1 MKVSTSSV
9 FSLLVLSV
17 SAKVL
22 TISAYEHPV
31 ALEKRAGPSQTAKA
45 APWKPLEKYIAT
57 LRSDFK
63 TKHEHAKT
71 WKAYVASLSK
81 AYASAAKHNPSHK
94 TQLASMYKKYT
105 TAFATAK
112 LAQEAADKS
121 ATPLHSAMISLDIMK
136 RNHHRVA
143 SYNRRN
149 PKTPRR
155 FKSGQKLNVPT
166 LVEQLRDAKNDVS
179 QSKRQFHSVKGLVSK
194 KCKRVLS
201 KTRMPVSGL
210 ERESDENRT
219 DLVVQKQRT
228 TLPVD
233 VTVIPRPIN
242 TSNLSGQDQ
251 PGSTNN
257 ACMPATTW
265 LTSGSDLVQCIPHH
279 SNGTIDV
286 YFGDWVQHNHLHQS
300 LNRTP
305 AVQSMASTP
314 LESDRSLVVDLRKES
329 PLDHN
334 EQSLILCAKSVFDA
348 TTGLQL
354 VCILAL
360 LDGQIYLAILADPLM
375 NGETNVSIL
384 VSATEF
390 SSADPLRLQQSRI
403 VDGPMV
409 VIDGG
414 EMLMA
419 VYETFPGTREFIGV
433 RLNSI
438 QAPVIDSWSDPYTY
452 SLHILVRTTHHDSV
466 YIEHV
471 TIRLDLSKTDR
482 VTPHIETTVV
492 PIPDYVAMFALSS
505 CTIPCNGKNGDTFA
519 VLTSLGRVGVF
530 TGGRLDWSVDITAF
544 GLTLISAKMCVVC
557 NSNSI
562 LYLTTRYANTNLAL
576 VFKEFDACLV
586 DVASQ
591 KIITVYALS
600 KETLNTSTRDIVI
613 RVESP
618 VDVFYDKPFIDQAF
632 SQSDDV
638 NASIIRLLT
647 DQYSIAKQNISD
659 LNGQI
664 GIKKAALLA
673 GRRYL
678 SNLSSIVLIDP
689 DCFVLPD
696 PESMTGVLCGMVVID
711 AQTGMRSKTQSS
723 QFVDSSPTS
732 DGSFQKVQAVC
743 ITQCSAVTDIK
754 QYEAHLRITLHNTS
768 NSPVY
773 NATVL
778 ASYKSR
784 RASKI
789 ICKAS
794 SCASVAPNETVTVL
808 CRIHICQ
815 SDRAVSE
822 IHVLVVPIY
831 QLSLDS
837 PRLHG
842 LPRIEAA
849 IRAQS
854 SLQLIC
860 PFQTTLI
867 WHNRS
872 FNAYTITDIKTCVC
886 NILRCKL
893 DTTQKRAV
901 HHAFHVEFD
910 LLNDTLQGETSTCT
924 NINPES
930 LKKVSLELKCI
941 DETTFFDCLNKLL
954 AAFPEL
960 RQ

>member
-1 MKVSTSSV
+1 MDD
-9 FSLLVLSV
+9 
-17 SAKVL
+17 
-22 TISAYEHPV
+22 
-31 ALEKRAGPSQTAKA
+31 R
-45 APWKPLEKYIAT
+45 
-57 LRSDFK
+57 
-63 TKHEHAKT
+63 
-71 WKAYVASLSK
+71 
-81 AYASAAKHNPSHK
+81 
-94 TQLASMYKKYT
+94 
-105 TAFATAK
+105 
-112 LAQEAADKS
+112 
-121 ATPLHSAMISLDIMK
+121 
-136 RNHHRVA
+136 
-143 SYNRRN
+143 
-149 PKTPRR
+149 
-155 FKSGQKLNVPT
+155 
-166 LVEQLRDAKNDVS
+166 
-179 QSKRQFHSVKGLVSK
+179 
-194 KCKRVLS
+194 
-201 KTRMPVSGL
+201 
-210 ERESDENRT
+210 
-219 DLVVQKQRT
+219 

-403 VDGPMV
+403 VDGPM
-409 VIDGG
+409 
-414 EMLMA
+414 
-419 VYETFPGTREFIGV
+419 
-433 RLNSI
+433 
-438 QAPVIDSWSDPYTY
+438 
-452 SLHILVRTTHHDSV
+452 
-466 YIEHV
+466 
-471 TIRLDLSKTDR
+471 
-482 VTPHIETTVV
+482 
-492 PIPDYVAMFALSS
+492 
-505 CTIPCNGKNGDTFA
+505 
-519 VLTSLGRVGVF
+519 
-530 TGGRLDWSVDITAF
+530 
-544 GLTLISAKMCVVC
+544 
-557 NSNSI
+557 
-562 LYLTTRYANTNLAL
+562 RYANTNLAL

-591 KIITVYALS
+591 KIIPVYVLS

-711 AQTGMRSKTQSS
+711 AQTGMRSKTQPS

-768 NSPVY
+768 NS
-773 NATVL
+773 
-778 ASYKSR
+778 
-784 RASKI
+784 
-789 ICKAS
+789 
-794 SCASVAPNETVTVL
+794 
-808 CRIHICQ
+808 
-815 SDRAVSE
+815 
-822 IHVLVVPIY
+822 
-831 QLSLDS
+831 
-837 PRLHG
+837 
-842 LPRIEAA
+842 
-849 IRAQS
+849 
-854 SLQLIC
+854 
-860 PFQTTLI
+860 
-867 WHNRS
+867 
-872 FNAYTITDIKTCVC
+872 
-886 NILRCKL
+886 
-893 DTTQKRAV
+893 
-901 HHAFHVEFD
+901 
-910 LLNDTLQGETSTCT
+910 
-924 NINPES
+924 
-930 LKKVSLELKCI
+930 
-941 DETTFFDCLNKLL
+941 
-954 AAFPEL
+954 
-960 RQ
+960 

>member
-166 LVEQLRDAKNDVS
+166 LVEQLRDAKNDNTAS
-179 QSKRQFHSVKGLVSK
+179 RRHCHSSTHQHIK
-194 KCKRVLS
+194 
-201 KTRMPVSGL
+201 PVGS
-210 ERESDENRT
+210 
-219 DLVVQKQRT
+219 
-228 TLPVD
+228 
-233 VTVIPRPIN
+233 
-242 TSNLSGQDQ
+242 
-251 PGSTNN
+251 GSTRPTNIV
-257 ACMPATTW
+257 PATTW

-314 LESDRSLVVDLRKES
+314 LESDRSLVVDLRKS

-519 VLTSLGRVGVF
+519 VLTSLGRVG
-530 TGGRLDWSVDITAF
+530 
-544 GLTLISAKMCVVC
+544 
-557 NSNSI
+557 
-562 LYLTTRYANTNLAL
+562 RYANTNLAL

-711 AQTGMRSKTQSS
+711 AQTGMRSKTQPS

-768 NSPVY
+768 NS
-773 NATVL
+773 
-778 ASYKSR
+778 
-784 RASKI
+784 
-789 ICKAS
+789 
-794 SCASVAPNETVTVL
+794 
-808 CRIHICQ
+808 
-815 SDRAVSE
+815 
-822 IHVLVVPIY
+822 
-831 QLSLDS
+831 
-837 PRLHG
+837 
-842 LPRIEAA
+842 
-849 IRAQS
+849 
-854 SLQLIC
+854 
-860 PFQTTLI
+860 
-867 WHNRS
+867 
-872 FNAYTITDIKTCVC
+872 
-886 NILRCKL
+886 
-893 DTTQKRAV
+893 
-901 HHAFHVEFD
+901 
-910 LLNDTLQGETSTCT
+910 
-924 NINPES
+924 
-930 LKKVSLELKCI
+930 
-941 DETTFFDCLNKLL
+941 
-954 AAFPEL
+954 
-960 RQ
+960 

>member
-519 VLTSLGRVGVF
+519 VLTSLGRVGCTVF
-530 TGGRLDWSVDITAF
+530 SKQPRGLESKF
-544 GLTLISAKMCVVC
+544 GHHYHKWYC
-557 NSNSI
+557 
-562 LYLTTRYANTNLAL
+562 
-576 VFKEFDACLV
+576 
-586 DVASQ
+586 Q
-591 KIITVYALS
+591 K
-600 KETLNTSTRDIVI
+600 STRDIVI

-711 AQTGMRSKTQSS
+711 AQTG
-723 QFVDSSPTS
+723 D
-732 DGSFQKVQAVC
+732 
-743 ITQCSAVTDIK
+743 
-754 QYEAHLRITLHNTS
+754 
-768 NSPVY
+768 
-773 NATVL
+773 
-778 ASYKSR
+778 
-784 RASKI
+784 
-789 ICKAS
+789 
-794 SCASVAPNETVTVL
+794 
-808 CRIHICQ
+808 
-815 SDRAVSE
+815 
-822 IHVLVVPIY
+822 
-831 QLSLDS
+831 
-837 PRLHG
+837 
-842 LPRIEAA
+842 
-849 IRAQS
+849 
-854 SLQLIC
+854 
-860 PFQTTLI
+860 
-867 WHNRS
+867 
-872 FNAYTITDIKTCVC
+872 
-886 NILRCKL
+886 
-893 DTTQKRAV
+893 
-901 HHAFHVEFD
+901 AF
-910 LLNDTLQGETSTCT
+910 
-924 NINPES
+924 
-930 LKKVSLELKCI
+930 
-941 DETTFFDCLNKLL
+941 
-954 AAFPEL
+954 
-960 RQ
+960 